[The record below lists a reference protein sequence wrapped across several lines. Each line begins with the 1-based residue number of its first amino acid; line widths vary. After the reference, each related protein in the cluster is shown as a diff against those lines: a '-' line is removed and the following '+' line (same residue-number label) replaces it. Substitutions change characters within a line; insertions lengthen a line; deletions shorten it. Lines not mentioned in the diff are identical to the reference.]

1 MGLIGDGGLYIGPPL
16 SGLLIGE
23 DGGVLKPV
31 GTRGALDMASSME
44 ACRFAMTGERC
55 NSSTT
60 PIQPVRCCGVPGCSE
75 CTIGVVL
82 TLVGLCFFFFKPS
95 VSPAGSLG
103 LCAEWWWCRYSI
115 QSSSGNGGGGGMTG
129 AAALADDFSFSRSLT
144 VAATMPI

>member
-60 PIQPVRCCGVPGCSE
+60 PISLCGAAVF
-75 CTIGVVL
+75 L
-82 TLVGLCFFFFKPS
+82 AARNAPS
-95 VSPAGSLG
+95 VSS
-103 LCAEWWWCRYSI
+103 
-115 QSSSGNGGGGGMTG
+115 
-129 AAALADDFSFSRSLT
+129 
-144 VAATMPI
+144 